1 MRTRAATAVAENVAS
16 TGSKPSWVVRAASRA
31 AGRDSD
37 RLAQA
42 SALVERL
49 ARYRF
54 RSQSHLREALYMREI
69 DQSDICS
76 NRRLA
81 VVGNAVLKQ
90 VLVEDWFPSGESTGE
105 ATRVI
110 CRIASNANLAIVARN
125 SGINRFLAIT
135 RSRGQE
141 LSGSTL
147 ARTMEAIIGAVY
159 LDSGKSMTMA
169 RNAVHGFGL
178 ASTTVDNS
186 AGSVTPCTELPS
198 DGLERAIP
206 MSASP
211 LSLAGKRSH
220 DGLERA
226 ISPSGP
232 RMAPVD
238 VHVSVTT
245 SDVNKPITVDV
256 SVQFH

>member
-1 MRTRAATAVAENVAS
+1 MAVAKNVAP
-16 TGSKPSWVVRAASRA
+16 TASKPSWAVLAASRA

-49 ARYRF
+49 TRYRF
-54 RSQSHLREALYMREI
+54 RSQGHLREALYMREI

-81 VVGNAVLKQ
+81 VV
-90 VLVEDWFPSGESTGE
+90 LVEDWFTSGESTGE

-125 SGINRFLAIT
+125 SGVNRFLAIT

-178 ASTTVDNS
+178 APTTVDNG
-186 AGSVTPCTELPS
+186 AGGVTPSTEPPS

>member
-1 MRTRAATAVAENVAS
+1 MRTRAATAVAKNVAPP
-16 TGSKPSWVVRAASRA
+16 GSKSSWAVLAASRA

-54 RSQSHLREALYMREI
+54 RSQGHLR
-69 DQSDICS
+69 
-76 NRRLA
+76 
-81 VVGNAVLKQ
+81 NAVLKQ
-90 VLVEDWFPSGESTGE
+90 VLVEDWFPRGESTGE

-125 SGINRFLAIT
+125 SGINRFLGIT

-147 ARTMEAIIGAVY
+147 ARTMEDIIGAVY
-159 LDSGKSMTMA
+159 LDSGKSMMMA

-178 ASTTVDNS
+178 VPTTVDNS
-186 AGSVTPCTELPS
+186 AGGVTPSTEPPS

-206 MSASP
+206 MSVSP
-211 LSLAGKRSH
+211 LSLAGKGSH

-256 SVQFH
+256 SVQFL